1 MLLKSESPAG
11 LVKAWVA
18 GPTPQEVWVGPRH
31 FNKFSRD
38 ADASGWEHT
47 LRTTVQRSRE
57 KTLKNLKLG
66 HYGFSYNT
74 MLDVKI

>member
-38 ADASGWEHT
+38 ADASGWHPH
-47 LRTTVQRSRE
+47 LQD
-57 KTLKNLKLG
+57 
-66 HYGFSYNT
+66 H
-74 MLDVKI
+74 